1 MSVNLYQHQRRLVE
15 RLREQPRLYAAWACG
30 TGKTIGVLAACADRP
45 MRTLVVAPLT
55 TLWSAWANDAANFP
69 SLSVLVV
76 RGESRAARERMIAGT
91 GWDVAVTNFEAFKA
105 HARDFLSAGVK
116 RLVID
121 EAAKI
126 KNREAQVSKVAAA
139 FADRMESVVA
149 LSGYPAPQGY
159 IDWWAQMRTVDK
171 AVLGPDFFRY
181 AYSFGYPEKKKI
193 KRGGVT
199 REVIAAWGQSEAQK
213 ERLSG
218 LLAKA
223 VWAMRKEDALD
234 LPPQV
239 DSVRVIDLDGARE
252 VYDAVKEDLALCLD
266 GEKPDRIKAE
276 ACLIKLRQ
284 LTGGGIYQDGQYREC
299 GFAKVDAL
307 EEIVADEIPGEPV
320 VVWCEF
326 TGEIDRVA
334 TMLRKYGKAE
344 VLDGRTSPDAAGIVA
359 RFAGGETKYLV
370 AHPAAAGHGT
380 NGMQKACSYAVYYSM
395 GFDSDRYVQSRD
407 RIHRSGMGGRPAT
420 YIHLVARDT
429 VDESALRSLR
439 SKKRAVEAVMREVA
453 A

>member
-1 MSVNLYQHQRRLVE
+1 MSVRLYAHQQRLVE

-55 TLWSAWANDAANFP
+55 TLHSAWAADAVNFP
-69 SLSVLVV
+69 GMDLLVI
-76 RGESRAARERMIAGT
+76 RAPSRAARARMIAGE
-91 GWDVAVTNFEAFKA
+91 WDVAVTNFETFKL
-105 HARDFLSAGVK
+105 HAGDFLNAGVR

-121 EAAKI
+121 EAAKV
-126 KNREAQVSKVAAA
+126 KNREARVSQVAAA
-139 FADRMESVVA
+139 FADKMESVVA

-159 IDWWAQMRTVDK
+159 IDWWSQMRAVDQS
-171 AVLGPDFFRY
+171 VLGRDFFRFAY
-181 AYSFGYPEKKKI
+181 AYGYPEKKKVR
-193 KRGGVT
+193 RGGVT
-199 REVIAAWGQSEAQK
+199 REVIAGWGQSDTQREKLTAA
-213 ERLSG
+213 
-218 LLAKA
+218 LAGS

-239 DSVRVIDLDGARE
+239 DSVRLIDLDGARA
-252 VYDAVKEDLALCLD
+252 VYDAVKEELSLCLA

-284 LTGGGIYQDGQYREC
+284 ITGGGVYQDGQYREC
-299 GFAKVDAL
+299 GFSKIDAL
-307 EEIVADEIPGEPV
+307 REIVSEEIPGEPV

-326 TGEIDRVA
+326 TGEIDRVTA
-334 TMLRKYGKAE
+334 TLAEFGKAE
-344 VLDGRTSPDAAGIVA
+344 VLDGRTSADAAGIVG
-359 RFAGGETKYLV
+359 RFASGATKYLV

-380 NGMQKACSYAVYYSM
+380 NGMQRACSYAVYFAL

-407 RIHRSGMGGRPAT
+407 RIHRSGMVGRPAT

-429 VDESALRSLR
+429 VDEAALRALR
-439 SKKRAVEAVMREVA
+439 SKKKAVETVMAEVA